1 MSTLSP
7 NLRGIAFMVI
17 ATLVFVINDTLL
29 KLATEGLPPLQVL
42 FLRGISAS
50 LWCLPLVLLT
60 GNVKKLG
67 RLFDKWVLL
76 RNVMELGSVVC
87 FILALAKM
95 PIADITALGQIAP
108 MLLLVGVSLLYR
120 DRIGFVRMALIALGF
135 LGALLVAQPS
145 GTGISGYALLGFGT
159 AFFTAWRD
167 IVGRKVPA
175 EVPALIVAFC
185 TILLVM
191 AGAGVAT
198 AIFETW
204 QAPQPRHI
212 LLLAGSG
219 FFLTIGHFFIFLAY
233 RTGATGAVAPFY
245 YMFSVWAVVSG
256 IVVFGTIPN
265 PLAIAGIV
273 LILGSGVVIVLLDQR
288 RRRLTATVPVVAD
301 RHGVKEQVV

>member
-1 MSTLSP
+1 MSSLSP

-42 FLRGISAS
+42 FMRGIAAS
-50 LWCLPLVLLT
+50 FWCLPLVLLT
-60 GNVKKLG
+60 GNGPKLLL
-67 RLFDKWVLL
+67 LFDRWVLL
-76 RNVMELGSVVC
+76 RNVMELASVVC

-108 MLLLVGVSLLYR
+108 MLLLIGVSLLYR
-120 DRIGFVRMALIALGF
+120 DRIGLLRMGLIALGF
-135 LGALLVAQPS
+135 LGALMVAQPT
-145 GTGISGYALLGFGT
+145 GTGISVYALLGFGT

-175 EVPALIVAFC
+175 EIPALIVAFC
-185 TILLVM
+185 TIIMVM
-191 AGAGVAT
+191 VGAGVAT
-198 AIFETW
+198 ALFETW
-204 QAPQPRHI
+204 RAPELRHL

-233 RTGATGAVAPFY
+233 RIGATGAVAPFY

-256 IVVFGTIPN
+256 ITVFGTFPN
-265 PLAIAGIV
+265 PVAIAGIG
-273 LILGSGVVIVLLDQR
+273 LILASGVVIVLLDER
-288 RRRLTATVPVVAD
+288 RRRLTVTA
-301 RHGVKEQVV
+301 